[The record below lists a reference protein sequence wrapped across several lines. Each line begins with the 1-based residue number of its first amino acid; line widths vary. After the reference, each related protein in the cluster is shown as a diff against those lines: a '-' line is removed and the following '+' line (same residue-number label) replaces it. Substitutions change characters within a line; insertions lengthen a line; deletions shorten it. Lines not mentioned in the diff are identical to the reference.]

1 MNKNLAVT
9 VLTWNDWENTVKC
22 LESIYQSS
30 FENFDVILV
39 DNNSD
44 QKHIDKIFE
53 WSNNKIQ
60 IDDEEVIFNPQKN
73 IEVLNVNDE
82 LVVNKKGEKKIYFIN
97 SKAKKNERWAT
108 NLGCTA
114 GLNLGYKFALK
125 ENYDYIAR
133 IDCDFVITKNYLEEI
148 IKTLE
153 ENNDYVAAS
162 PKIIHAGLKQTIWW
176 CGFKLTSSFLKFH
189 RLMNLKKKRI
199 YDNDTYKGIIETDAV
214 CGCCSVYKSQILKLS
229 GLGDEEFF
237 FGPEDMELSF
247 RLKKFGKLIVNLDLK
262 TFHKIVSSSNVSGW
276 LSRSYYEA
284 KGFLILIKKSGNF
297 FDKLI
302 GYPYFLLRIPYFFIL
317 LILGKREKDR
327 VLGFSLGC
335 IDFFLKKKN

>member
-60 IDDEEVIFNPQKN
+60 IDDEEVIFNPQKK

-125 ENYDYIAR
+125 QNYDYIAR